1 MRDPAVIYASF
12 DTFPSP
18 KGAATHIGAFVKVL
32 GEVYDNVDL
41 VTLPGVQGV
50 EVAEIAGVRHHPLP
64 AVGENVIT
72 RALAYRSELSR
83 WWGKKRASIVHVRS
97 IFEGYPLAVR
107 KHMVCDRF
115 VFEVN
120 GLPSIELKYHYPE
133 VDNDDVLL
141 RKLRYQEQVCL
152 EAADLVIT
160 VSEVNATHL
169 KSRGISAEKI
179 RVIPNGVDTGL
190 FHWQEPTRPTD
201 QLFRVLYTGTM
212 SRWQGVHLAIEAVQ
226 LLRRDYPA
234 ELFLAGPC
242 RPKERKALFRTI
254 DRLGMASHVNMLGPL
269 SKTELVELLH
279 TSHAVL
285 APLPP
290 NDRNLEQGC
299 CPLKVLEAMAAG
311 GPLVASDLPVVSALV
326 EPEHEALLVRPGSAK
341 AIKDGLL
348 RLREDSE
355 LGVRLSKAARVR
367 VERDF
372 TWQIA
377 GKRLLS
383 CYRDLLEAKV

>member
-1 MRDPAVIYASF
+1 MSKPAIIYASF

-18 KGAATHIGAFVKVL
+18 KGAATHIAAFVRVL
-32 GEVYDNVDL
+32 GEAYDNVDL

-50 EVAEIAGVRHHPLP
+50 EAPEIAGVRHHPLP
-64 AVGENVIT
+64 AIGENVIT
-72 RALAYRSELSR
+72 RALAYRSELAR
-83 WWGKKRASIVHVRS
+83 WWGKKRAPIVHVRS
-97 IFEGYPLAVR
+97 IFEGYPLAIR
-107 KHMVCDRF
+107 KHMICDRF

-152 EAADLVIT
+152 EVADLVIT
-160 VSEVNATHL
+160 VSEVNAAHL
-169 KSRGISAEKI
+169 RSRGISAEKI
-179 RVIPNGVDTGL
+179 RVIPNGVDTKL
-190 FHWQEPTRPTD
+190 FNWREPTRPTERV
-201 QLFRVLYTGTM
+201 FRVLYTGTM

-226 LLRRDYPA
+226 MLRRDYPA
-234 ELFLAGPC
+234 ELVLAGPC
-242 RPKERKALFRTI
+242 RHQERKVIFRTI
-254 DRLGMASHVNMLGPL
+254 DRLGMAPYVSLLGPL
-269 SKTELVELLH
+269 PKVDLVDLLH
-279 TSHAVL
+279 ESDAVL

-290 NDRNLEQGC
+290 NDRNIEQGC

-326 EPEHEALLVRPGSAK
+326 EPEREALLVRPGSAK

-348 RLREDSE
+348 RLREDAE
-355 LGVRLSKAARVR
+355 LGAKLSQAARTR

-372 TWQIA
+372 TWQRA
-377 GKRLLS
+377 GESLLS
-383 CYRDLLEAKV
+383 CYREL

>member
-1 MRDPAVIYASF
+1 
-12 DTFPSP
+12 
-18 KGAATHIGAFVKVL
+18 
-32 GEVYDNVDL
+32 
-41 VTLPGVQGV
+41 
-50 EVAEIAGVRHHPLP
+50 
-64 AVGENVIT
+64 
-72 RALAYRSELSR
+72 
-83 WWGKKRASIVHVRS
+83 
-97 IFEGYPLAVR
+97 
-107 KHMVCDRF
+107 
-115 VFEVN
+115 
-120 GLPSIELKYHYPE
+120 
-133 VDNDDVLL
+133 
-141 RKLRYQEQVCL
+141 
-152 EAADLVIT
+152 
-160 VSEVNATHL
+160 
-169 KSRGISAEKI
+169 
-179 RVIPNGVDTGL
+179 
-190 FHWQEPTRPTD
+190 
-201 QLFRVLYTGTM
+201 M

-311 GPLVASDLPVVSALV
+311 GPLVASDLPVVRALV